1 MPKQSPNL
9 DRVFNAL
16 ADPTRRAVL
25 KRLSEGPAA
34 VTELAAPF
42 DMALPSF
49 SQHLKVLENCGL
61 ILSKKEGRVRTVE
74 LSPKPLE
81 DAENWMVEQRGIWER
96 RLDQLDAFL
105 LQMKKER
112 KR

>member
-9 DRVFNAL
+9 DRVFYAL

-25 KRLSEGPAA
+25 ARLSAGPAA
-34 VTELAAPF
+34 VTQLAEPF

-61 ILSKKEGRVRTVE
+61 IRSRKEGRVRTVE
-74 LSPKPLE
+74 LAPKPLQA
-81 DAENWMVEQRGIWER
+81 AENWMVEQRGMWER
-96 RLDQLDAFL
+96 RLDQLDAFV
-105 LQMKKER
+105 LQMKKEQ

>member
-1 MPKQSPNL
+1 MPKHSPNL
-9 DRVFNAL
+9 DRVFYAL

-25 KRLSEGPAA
+25 ARLSAGPAA
-34 VTELAAPF
+34 VTQLAEPF

-61 ILSKKEGRVRTVE
+61 IRSKKEGRVRTVE
-74 LSPKPLE
+74 LAPKPLQA
-81 DAENWMVEQRGIWER
+81 AENWMVEQRGMWER
-96 RLDQLDAFL
+96 RLDQLDAFV
-105 LQMKKER
+105 LQMKKEQ

>member
-25 KRLSEGPAA
+25 ARLSAGPAA
-34 VTELAAPF
+34 VTQLAEPF

-61 ILSKKEGRVRTVE
+61 IRSKKEGRVRTVE
-74 LSPKPLE
+74 LAPKPLQA
-81 DAENWMVEQRGIWER
+81 AENWMVEQRGMWER
-96 RLDQLDAFL
+96 RLDQLDAFV
-105 LQMKKER
+105 LQMKKEQ